1 MSNQMYKFSEYR
13 KSDTRPT
20 NRVFLWLSIATFFIV
35 IMGIQMQGNLA
46 QKATLQKEYQVEVEK
61 NQQAEVAKVE
71 LTSKIDLLNDEE
83 YILKLA
89 RNRYLMG
96 LPQEIIFNMTDM
108 NDLLKAEQNLLNKG
122 E

>member
-89 RNRYLMG
+89 RNRYLMS
-96 LPQEIIFNMTDM
+96 LPQEIIFNITDM